1 MQNFQI
7 LYRIWKQVNSAK
19 HRIAIASKR

>member
-7 LYRIWKQVNSAK
+7 LCRIWKQVISAK
-19 HRIAIASKR
+19 HRIAIASKQ